1 MEAKRKRLNRQVVS
15 DVNALQSKA
24 GGIDVGSNFAIRKK
38 GALAVQH
45 LTKGV
50 NLAAGRTSAG
60 QT

>member
-1 MEAKRKRLNRQVVS
+1 MLEAI
-15 DVNALQSKA
+15 LQ
-24 GGIDVGSNFAIRKK
+24 IRKK